1 VTFADINVI
10 NPNFVINPNINDENG
25 YTIDFGFRGN
35 YNEFIIYDLSSFYL
49 FYNDRIGFVQKSFA
63 DGNVKN
69 EKGNVG
75 DALIYGQE
83 FLLNFNFKKIVNLP
97 VSNFNYFINYSIT
110 NSEYVDSKVN
120 GISGNNVEF
129 IPKSNLKTG
138 LQLGFNNF
146 KTTLQY
152 TFMSEQFTDAT
163 NSIESD
169 LSGVIGQIP
178 KYDVLDVSFSYIFN
192 NITLELGIN
201 NLLDEYYFT
210 NRATGYP
217 GPGIIPSPNRN
228 FNFLLEYK
236 F

>member
-1 VTFADINVI
+1 MGWLCISKI
-10 NPNFVINPNINDENG
+10 
-25 YTIDFGFRGN
+25 FG
-35 YNEFIIYDLSSFYL
+35 NEFL
-49 FYNDRIGFVQKSFA
+49 F
-63 DGNVKN
+63 
-69 EKGNVG
+69 
-75 DALIYGQE
+75 
-83 FLLNFNFKKIVNLP
+83 NFNLKKLIKLNL
-97 VSNFNYFINYSIT
+97 SNFNYYVNYSLT
-110 NSEYVDSKVN
+110 SSEYIYADES
-120 GISGNNVEF
+120 GITGNNVEF
-129 IPKSNLKTG
+129 VPKSYLKTG

-146 KTTLQY
+146 KATLQY

-178 KYDVLDVSFSYIFN
+178 EYDVLDLSFSYIFN
-192 NITLELGIN
+192 NITLELGVN